1 MLKLN
6 KRLLLVQETGEVV
19 IAILIIGCAI
29 GIALVIRSMVYD
41 KRDVKKKK

>member
-1 MLKLN
+1 M
-6 KRLLLVQETGEVV
+6 LLVAVFEMESV
-19 IAILIIGCAI
+19 IITILIVGCAI